1 MLATLIGSRK
11 SDSKKTGSKNVILTE
26 IRPVSNGV
34 QLKRSCP
41 EENSVVFKKTRPNDI
56 CSDAGDN
63 NLFESRNTFKIA
75 EW

>member
-34 QLKRSCP
+34 QFERSCP
-41 EENSVVFKKTRPNDI
+41 EENSVVFKKTRPNHI

>member
-1 MLATLIGSRK
+1 MAF
-11 SDSKKTGSKNVILTE
+11 N
-26 IRPVSNGV
+26 
-34 QLKRSCP
+34 LKRSCP

-63 NLFESRNTFKIA
+63 NLFESRNTLKIA